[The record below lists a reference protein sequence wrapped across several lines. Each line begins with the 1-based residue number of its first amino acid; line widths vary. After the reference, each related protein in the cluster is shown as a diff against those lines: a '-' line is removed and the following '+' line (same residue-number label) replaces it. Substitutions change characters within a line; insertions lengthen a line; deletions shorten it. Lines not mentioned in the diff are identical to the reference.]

1 MNVVRTLISLFI
13 LVLIAVAST
22 GWIWTGRHQSP
33 AQSAA
38 SRVVLSL
45 CILAAVVGL
54 TALWRRRSP
63 R

>member
-1 MNVVRTLISLFI
+1 MNAVRILISLFI
-13 LVLIAVAST
+13 VVLIAVAST
-22 GWIWTGRHQSP
+22 GWIWTGSHQSA
-33 AQSAA
+33 AQAAA

-45 CILAAVVGL
+45 CILAGVVGL